1 MDVKGRTRPGVT
13 PGPQGPRFPAPLSA
27 EQVYRDYATRVY
39 HTARRMLRSDLD
51 AEDVTQ
57 DVLLQVVRNLPTFRG
72 ESAFPTW
79 LHRVTVNA
87 ALLHRRRE
95 ARTERTVRETL
106 DDLPGETGPQAAG
119 RGWLRGPVSQLVERE
134 TRLLL
139 DRAIAGLPDGYRQVL
154 VGADIEGLPNQEV
167 ADRLGL
173 SLPALKS
180 RLHRAR
186 LMLRD
191 ALEPHFGESG
201 RPAARAGA

>member
-1 MDVKGRTRPGVT
+1 MT
-13 PGPQGPRFPAPLSA
+13 PGPQGSRFPAPPSA
-27 EQVYRDYATRVY
+27 EQVYRDYARRVY
-39 HTARRMLRSDLD
+39 RTARRMLRSDLD

-87 ALLHRRRE
+87 ALLHRRRSSRT
-95 ARTERTVRETL
+95 ARTVAEPL
-106 DDLPGETGPQAAG
+106 DDLPGETGPQSAG
-119 RGWLRGPVSQLVERE
+119 RHWLRGPVSQLVERE
-134 TRLLL
+134 TRLILE
-139 DRAIAGLPDGYRQVL
+139 RAIAGLPDGYREVL
-154 VGADIEGLPNQEV
+154 VGADVEGLPNQAI

-186 LMLRD
+186 LMLRE
-191 ALEPHFGESG
+191 ALEPHFGEP
-201 RPAARAGA
+201 RHRYPARAGA

>member
-1 MDVKGRTRPGVT
+1 MDAKIGQRHGEQ
-13 PGPQGPRFPAPLSA
+13 PGPKGMFFPGPLSA
-27 EQVYRDYATRVY
+27 EQVYQDYATRVY

-57 DVLLQVVRNLPTFRG
+57 DVLLQVVRNLPSFRG

-87 ALLHRRRE
+87 ALLHRRRT
-95 ARTERTVRETL
+95 ARLVPTVTEPL
-106 DDLPGETGPQAAG
+106 DDVAGDTSPQSAG
-119 RGWLRGPVSQLVERE
+119 RRWLRSPVNQLLERE
-134 TRLLL
+134 TIALVE
-139 DRAIAGLPDGYRQVL
+139 RAIAGLPDGYREAL
-154 VGADIEGLPNQEV
+154 VGADVEELPNQVV

-173 SLPALKS
+173 TLPALKS

-191 ALEPHFGESG
+191 ALAPHFGE
-201 RPAARAGA
+201 RYPARAGA